1 MHSPARMLNPG
12 GEDQGLSIAGTCRKT
27 SITSDRTN
35 HDISIFF
42 AATSHFYRILH
53 SLNAD
58 DVGALHRRLDD
69 LLRKNL
75 SGNIRAIHFKLR
87 PLDGGLNNQTL
98 LVIKNLGLADTA
110 RHSKRYDY

>member
-1 MHSPARMLNPG
+1 MLNPG
-12 GEDQGLSIAGTCRKT
+12 GEEQGLSIAGICRKT
-27 SITSDRTN
+27 PIAPNRAN

-42 AATSHFYRILH
+42 AATSHIHRILR

-58 DVGALHRRLDD
+58 DVGALHSRLND

-75 SGNIRAIHFKLR
+75 SGNIRAAHFKLR
-87 PLDGGLNNQTL
+87 SLDGGLNNQTL